1 MSATLRLDGQ
11 TLFVAGFINFDN
23 AEQVYRQG
31 VQLLSGLVKQNVS
44 LDLSQLQSSNT
55 IGLAVFIQWLRN
67 ASLQHVQLVNV
78 PEKMRDIIQASNLLE
93 IFDL

>member
-11 TLFVAGFINFDN
+11 TLVVAGYINFDN

-31 VQLLSGLVKQNVS
+31 IQLLSGLAKQNVL

-67 ASLQHVQLVNV
+67 ASIQHLKLVNV
-78 PEKMRDIIQASNLLE
+78 PEKMTDIIRASSLLE